1 VESNSFHPAQ
11 IALQPY
17 PTAPERLTP
26 GTEVNAALL
35 WKRDDGSE
43 AGAVWEMTPGV
54 LEGVQGDESFVI
66 VGGRARV
73 DFPDGRVL
81 EFGPGDA
88 GVLAPGDTCRWTTLE
103 TVRKVVVFRLS

>member
-1 VESNSFHPAQ
+1 MVSAKFNPAEV
-11 IALQPY
+11 PMDTY

-26 GTEVNAALL
+26 GAEVTFSLL
-35 WKRDDGSE
+35 WEREDGSE
-43 AGAVWEMTPGV
+43 VGAVWEMTPGV
-54 LEGVQGDESFVI
+54 LDDVQGNESFVI
-66 VGGRARV
+66 VSGRSRV

-103 TVRKVVVFRLS
+103 TVRKVAVLRLK